1 MKKKFALLLV
11 SVLIISA
18 CVFSLVAC
26 DNADKTEEISDFEH
40 YHGEVY
46 LSTYHLNGIVD
57 VQEWYEDREM
67 WFSITADE
75 MMWLF
80 DQDIWNYRDDGSG
93 KFLNAMAVAAKDFA
107 RQIGRSI
114 TVTMD
119 ETTFGEGIGI
129 GAVRSEFSIDSVN
142 GGNVKL
148 YPTDEQKALVEE
160 LVGSKFHIVY
170 NFATHMRP
178 EDSFTIGFSCTTIYN
193 EKPYK
198 VRIGYKMVVTP
209 EE

>member
-11 SVLIISA
+11 SVLIVSA
-18 CVFSLVAC
+18 CVFSLAAC

-46 LSTYHLNGIVD
+46 LTTYHLNGIVD

-107 RQIGRSI
+107 RRIGRSI

-129 GAVRSEFSIDSVN
+129 GAVRSEFSVDDD
-142 GGNVKL
+142 GGTVKL

-160 LVGSKFHIVY
+160 LVGSEFHITY

-198 VRIGYKMVVTP
+198 VRIGYEMVVTP

>member
-18 CVFSLVAC
+18 CVFSLAAC

-57 VQEWYEDREM
+57 AQWWDEDREV
-67 WFSITADE
+67 WVTLNADQ
-75 MMWLF
+75 MVWLF
-80 DQDIWNYRDDGSG
+80 DQNIWNYRDDGSG
-93 KFLNAMAVAAKDFA
+93 KFLNAMAVAARDFA

-129 GAVRSEFSIDSVN
+129 GAVRSEFSVDDS
-142 GGNVKL
+142 GGTVKL

-160 LVGSKFHIVY
+160 LIGSGFHIKY

-178 EDSFTIGFSCTTIYN
+178 EDSFAMGFTCTTIYN
-193 EKPYK
+193 EKPYR
-198 VRIGYKMVVTP
+198 VRIGYEMIVAP